1 MVKEEKCLMKK
12 DNIYISIQN
21 EDFNENRKRKN
32 QTNNKCRKRKNSVN
46 KKIIWKSKSLIHR

>member
-1 MVKEEKCLMKK
+1 MKK

-21 EDFNENRKRKN
+21 EDFNENRKWKN
-32 QTNNKCRKRKNSVN
+32 QTNNKCKKRKNSMN

>member
-1 MVKEEKCLMKK
+1 MKK